1 MSSTTVTFCPS
12 QKFNVSINSLL
23 SHFYWKFNIQVFI
36 GRKFCTLFYG
46 KPPSDLCYYNNS
58 ISYWSQKLHFI
69 IIVLECVFLVYLFD
83 YFFLKFLKL
92 ELKWKFFL
100 VSMLIIFIKEVII
113 KDYPWLY
120 FIKIIIFFVIS
131 IILLYTDVYK
141 IFYVY
146 CF

>member
-36 GRKFCTLFYG
+36 GRKFCTLFYNG

-83 YFFLKFLKL
+83 YFLKFLNL
-92 ELKWKFFL
+92 ELKWNFFL
-100 VSMLIIFIKEVII
+100 VAMLIIFIKEVII

-131 IILLYTDVYK
+131 IILLYWLKY
-141 IFYVY
+141 
-146 CF
+146 